1 MSLIKRIQHLEV
13 RARRVATTVPV
24 DLEQPADVLELLAE
38 QVNALRADADVDPA
52 DRART
57 VGLLAGLALRAME
70 ARDLDERLAA
80 VERVLKLRQEGPSG
94 PQSLKKRRR

>member
-1 MSLIKRIQHLEV
+1 MSLIRRIQHLEV
-13 RARRVATTVPV
+13 RARRVARTVPV
-24 DLEQPADVLELLAE
+24 DLDQPADVLELLVE

-80 VERVLKLRQEGPSG
+80 VERVLKLRQDQASPL
-94 PQSLKKRRR
+94 PLKKRRR